1 MNNQNDN
8 YQNNEQNT
16 YDYNNSQNYNYQNSS
31 SYNGGYRRLH
41 RSSRD
46 SKLCGVC
53 GGIAEYFNIDP
64 TIVRLIWVAISF
76 CGGGGIIAYIIAAII
91 MPTE

>member
-1 MNNQNDN
+1 MVITMEN
-8 YQNNEQNT
+8 QNNEQNS
-16 YDYNNSQNYNYQNSS
+16 YNYNNSQSYNYESNNN
-31 SYNGGYRRLH
+31 SYNGGYRKLH

-64 TIVRLIWVAISF
+64 TIVRLIWIVVSL
-76 CGGGGIIAYIIAAII
+76 CGGGGLIAYIIAAII